1 MPMIILAIRVETEII
16 FKMNYR
22 VFLGNKGSGTSGGG
36 GAAAGGPEQKADTGG
51 DAAAKPKQ

>member
-22 VFLGNKGSGTSGGG
+22 VFLGNKGSSTSGG

-51 DAAAKPKQ
+51 DAASKPKQ

>member
-36 GAAAGGPEQKADTGG
+36 AAAGGAEQKADTGG
-51 DAAAKPKQ
+51 DAASKPKQ